1 MASVNDNTLSNIHP
15 SVTPHIYNQLQHV
28 TCSSDTYRH
37 NGGFLIC
44 KTGAHRA
51 FLWTAKMTS
60 VIVQHITC
68 LFQSM
73 INMMLQP
80 TRYFNG
86 F

>member
-1 MASVNDNTLSNIHP
+1 MASVNDNTLSNIRP
-15 SVTPHIYNQLQHV
+15 LVTPYIYDQLQHV

-44 KTGAHRA
+44 KTGAQRA
-51 FLWTAKMTS
+51 FLGTVKMTS

-73 INMMLQP
+73 ITMMLQP
-80 TRYFNG
+80 TRSFNG
-86 F
+86 S